1 MSQHWIAERTQLFD
15 SSGIR
20 KVFDLA
26 AKMSDPINLSIGQP
40 DFDVPTPIREAAKRA
55 IDQGKSGYA
64 PTQGIAPLREKLQA
78 AVDARFGHADRK
90 LLVTS
95 GTSGALVLLMLA
107 TVNPGD
113 EVILFDP
120 YFVCYEPLVKL
131 VGGKCVIIDTHPTF
145 QIDVQRVRDAITPR
159 TKLILFNSPANP
171 TGVVGNEQ
179 VVRDLAQLAA
189 EKNVLLVSD
198 EIYSRFCFDGELAS
212 PAKYNPATLV
222 IDGFSKTYGMTGWRV
237 GYIHG
242 PAALIDGM
250 TKLQQYTF
258 VCAPQPFQWAG
269 VEALDFDMQ
278 PFIDTYR
285 KKRDYVVEQLSRD
298 FELVTPGGAFYA
310 YPKAPRGTGSAFV
323 EEAIAEQLLVIPG
336 KIFSQRDTHFRLSYA
351 AADRTIER
359 GVEVLKKLA
368 GRKTV

>member
-1 MSQHWIAERTQLFD
+1 MSQNWIADRTHLFD

-26 AKMSDPINLSIGQP
+26 AKLSDPINLSIGQP
-40 DFDVPTPIREAAKRA
+40 DFDVPEPIKTAAKKA
-55 IDQGKSGYA
+55 IDAGKSGYA
-64 PTQGIAPLREKLQA
+64 PTQGIPTLREKLQGQI
-78 AVDARFGHADRK
+78 DAKYGHADRK

-107 TVNPGD
+107 CVNPGD

-120 YFVCYEPLVKL
+120 YFVSYEPLVKL
-131 VGGKCVIIDTHPTF
+131 VGGKCVVIDTHPTF
-145 QIDVQRVRDAITPR
+145 QIDVNRVRDAITER

-171 TGVVGNEQ
+171 TGVVATEQ
-179 VVRDLAQLAA
+179 VAKDLANLAA

-198 EIYSRFCFDGELAS
+198 EIYSRFCFDDELAT
-212 PAKYNPATLV
+212 PARHNPATLV

-237 GYIHG
+237 GYVHG

-269 VEALDFDMQ
+269 VEALDFDMT
-278 PFIDTYR
+278 PYIDAYR
-285 KKRDYVVEQLSRD
+285 KKRDFVVEQLSRD
-298 FELVTPGGAFYA
+298 YELATPGGAFYA
-310 YPKAPRGTGSAFV
+310 YPKAPRASATSFV

-351 AADRTIER
+351 ADDRTIDR
-359 GVEVLKKLA
+359 GVEVLKRLA
-368 GRKTV
+368 RKK